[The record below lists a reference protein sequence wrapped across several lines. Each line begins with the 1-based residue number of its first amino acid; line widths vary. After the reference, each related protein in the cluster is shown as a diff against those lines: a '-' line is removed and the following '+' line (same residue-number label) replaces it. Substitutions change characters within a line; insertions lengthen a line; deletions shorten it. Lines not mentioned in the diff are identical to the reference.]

1 MTDKAQA
8 ISPSRRAF
16 AKAIRTAREQAG
28 YSQEAFARSV
38 GLDRSYYSAIERGRF
53 NVTLETMLRITAG
66 LGISLGQLCTRAK
79 I

>member
-8 ISPSRRAF
+8 ICPSRRAF

-38 GLDRSYYSAIERGRF
+38 GLDRSYYRAIERGRF
-53 NVTLETMLRITAG
+53 T
-66 LGISLGQLCTRAK
+66 
-79 I
+79 